1 MNTSVPTPTPSSP
14 LPYDASYEV
23 PEEDEAKTMDGLVE
37 TLRKIAETTL
47 SHSGHATRAVHVK
60 SHGLLRAELRVLDG
74 LPPELAQ
81 GIFARPGTWPAVMRF
96 STSPGDMLDDKV
108 STPRGLAIKIVGVDG
123 VRLPN
128 SENDVTQDFVMVD
141 GPVFAAPGPKKFLGS
156 MKLLAS
162 TTDKAPGL
170 KKVLS
175 SVLQGAEKALE
186 ALGGE
191 SSLLKGLGGHPRTH
205 ILGETYFTQVPV
217 LYGKYMAKL
226 SIAPVSA
233 GLLALKDAPVDLKDR
248 PNGLREAVVA
258 FFGSAAAEW
267 ELRVQLCT
275 DLEKM
280 PIEDASVEWPQEL
293 SPYVAVA
300 RIRAQPQNAWT
311 EARAAAV
318 DEGMAFNPWHGV
330 SAHRPLGSVMRVR
343 KAAYEFSAQFRA
355 QHNRAAVGEPRDLD
369 HFPE

>member
-1 MNTSVPTPTPSSP
+1 MNKPVNTASSP
-14 LPYDASYEV
+14 LLYDASYEV

-37 TLRKIAETTL
+37 SLRKIAETTL
-47 SHSGHATRAVHVK
+47 SHSGHAMRGVHVK

-81 GIFARPGTWPAVMRF
+81 GIFARAGTWPAVLRF
-96 STSPGDMLDDKV
+96 STSPGDMLDDNV

-128 SENDVTQDFVMVD
+128 SENDVTQDFVMIN
-141 GPVFAAPGPKKFLGS
+141 GPVFGSAGAKKFLGS
-156 MKLLAS
+156 FKLLAS
-162 TTDKAPGL
+162 TTDKAPAL

-175 SVLQGAEKALE
+175 TVLQGAEKAVE

-191 SSLLKGLGGHPRTH
+191 SAMLKALGGHPETH
-205 ILGETYFTQVPV
+205 VLGETYFTQVPV

-226 SIAPVSA
+226 SLAPVST
-233 GLLALKDAPVDLKDR
+233 ALRELKGAPVDLKDR
-248 PNGLREAVVA
+248 PNGLREAVIA
-258 FFGSAAAEW
+258 FFDSTAAEW

-280 PIEDASVEWPQEL
+280 PIEDASVEWPQDL

-300 RIRAQPQNAWT
+300 RISAQPQNAWS

-318 DEGMAFNPWHGV
+318 DDGMAFNPWHGV
-330 SAHRPLGSVMRVR
+330 SAHRPLGSIMRVR
-343 KAAYEFSAQFRA
+343 KAAYEFSAKFRA
-355 QHNRAAVGEPRDLD
+355 QHNRAAVDEPSDLD
-369 HFPE
+369 SWPS